1 MREVAIIGAGELGGA
16 TAHALARHDLA
27 RTVRIIDEHARVAEG
42 KALDIA
48 QAAPVEGFAAVVSG
62 ATDLSHAAGAD
73 VVVIADAFGA
83 GEWQGEEALAL
94 VRRLSDMAPRAI
106 VVCAGA
112 VSASLVDRCVREL
125 RMPRAR
131 LFGSAPE
138 ALAGGAR
145 ALVALALDGS
155 PRDVGLALLG
165 LPPAHTVIPW
175 QDATVGGLG
184 LTRMLDEPA
193 RRRIEVMVAALWPPG
208 PVALAAAAAKAI
220 AAIEG
225 RSRQLVSCF
234 IAPDVTDAGRL
245 RTAAFPA
252 RLGPAGVAEVVV
264 PTLSVA
270 ERVAL
275 DNAMML

>member
-1 MREVAIIGAGELGGA
+1 MREVAVIGAGELGGA
-16 TAHALARHDLA
+16 TAHALARRDLA
-27 RTVRIIDEHARVAEG
+27 RTVRIIDEHGRVAEG

-48 QAAPVEGFAAVVSG
+48 QAAPVDGFATALSG

-73 VVVIADAFGA
+73 VVVVADAFGA
-83 GEWQGEEALAL
+83 GEWHGEEALAL
-94 VRRLSDMAPRAI
+94 VKRLSQMAPGAI

-112 VSASLVDRCVREL
+112 LSAPLVDRCAREL

-131 LFGSAPE
+131 VFGSAPE

-175 QDATVGGLG
+175 QDATVGGFA

-193 RRRIEVMVAALWPPG
+193 RRRIEAMVAALWPPG
-208 PVALAAAAAKAI
+208 PVALAAATAKAI
-220 AAIEG
+220 AAIDG

-234 IAPDVTDAGRL
+234 IAPDATDAGRL
-245 RTAAFPA
+245 RTAALPVRLA
-252 RLGPAGVAEVVV
+252 RAGVAEVVL